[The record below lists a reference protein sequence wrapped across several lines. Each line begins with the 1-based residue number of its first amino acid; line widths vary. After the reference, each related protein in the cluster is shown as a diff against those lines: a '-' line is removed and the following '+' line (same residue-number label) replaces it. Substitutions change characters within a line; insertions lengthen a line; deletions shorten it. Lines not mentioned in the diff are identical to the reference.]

1 MEGRAMISINIEKA
15 KLVQKDRLRAERNKA
30 FEQLDRDFMLAMAK
44 GDNTTAIAIEEQRV
58 KLRDVTKHE
67 ALMNAMTVEQLKACT
82 LEELIK

>member
-1 MEGRAMISINIEKA
+1 MIKVNIEKA
-15 KLVQKDRLRAERNKA
+15 KEVQKDRLRQERTSK

-44 GDNTTAIAIEEQRV
+44 GDNATALAIEEQRA

-67 ALMNAMTVEQLKACT
+67 ALMSAMTVEQLKACT

>member
-1 MEGRAMISINIEKA
+1 MIVVNIEKA
-15 KLVQKDRLRAERNKA
+15 KEIQKDRLRAERNKA

-44 GDNTTAIAIEEQRV
+44 GDNTLAMEVEAQRV

-67 ALMNAMTVEQLKACT
+67 LLMSAMSVDQLKLCT

>member
-1 MEGRAMISINIEKA
+1 MIVVNIEKA
-15 KLVQKDRLRAERNKA
+15 KLVQKDRLRAERTKA

-44 GDNTTAIAIEEQRV
+44 GDNTTAMAIEEQRV

-67 ALMNAMTVEQLKACT
+67 ALMNAMTVDELKACT

>member
-1 MEGRAMISINIEKA
+1 MISINIEKA

-44 GDNTTAIAIEEQRV
+44 GDNTTAMVIEEQRA

-67 ALMNAMTVEQLKACT
+67 LLMSAMTVEQLKLCT